1 MNENTQKALELL
13 NEKKAVLVLCKEG
26 DIQIFEKD
34 SIKSLV
40 SLCDSG
46 KDYYGYSC
54 AIKSAGRAAAFLL
67 VNLEV
72 TEVYAVNL
80 QKLAVNVLDRAEIAY
95 TAENKFENFSEIAD
109 EGAPEKASSE
119 EGSCTSETTE
129 FLEKI
134 ENAVVRSGSALVALQ
149 DIRRALS

>member
-1 MNENTQKALELL
+1 M
-13 NEKKAVLVLCKEG
+13 
-26 DIQIFEKD
+26 
-34 SIKSLV
+34 
-40 SLCDSG
+40 
-46 KDYYGYSC
+46 
-54 AIKSAGRAAAFLL
+54 KSAGRAAAFLL

-72 TEVYAVNL
+72 TEVHAVNL
-80 QKLAVNVLDRAEIAY
+80 QKLAVNVLDRAEIAC

-109 EGAPEKASSE
+109 EGAPEKAFSE
-119 EGSCTSETTE
+119 EGSGTAETTE